1 MPMPNKS
8 PNTSNGART
17 LGSPL
22 GATEWLFLLG
32 LLLLSCG
39 SFFLFGFA
47 WALFI
52 SGGILLATA
61 YFNAAQPGDR

>member
-1 MPMPNKS
+1 MMMTVKS
-8 PNTSNGART
+8 PKSTNRSRSLTGR
-17 LGSPL
+17 L

-61 YFNAAQPGDR
+61 YFNAAQPGD